1 MDKRIKPMDELTDE
15 QKTVIAEA
23 QKNFSD
29 LKNSNV
35 VFTDAHM
42 DLLFGQA
49 RSMNGWQDKEVS
61 DDMVKSLYELDK
73 MGPTST
79 NGCPGRCI
87 FIKSQEQKEKLEPAL
102 LPNNVPKVMS
112 APVIAII
119 GYDLDF
125 SDHMTKLFPHM
136 DVTPMYKGND
146 EMNVSTAFRNSSLQG
161 AYLMMVA
168 RAMGLD
174 CGPMS
179 GFNNQLVDETFFL
192 DTNIKSNFLCCIG
205 YGDSTKIFQRL
216 PRLDFDE
223 VCKII

>member
-1 MDKRIKPMDELTDE
+1 MLDDLTEE
-15 QKTVIAEA
+15 QKQIVTAA
-23 QKNFSD
+23 QEKFKD
-29 LKNSNV
+29 LKERINPLDEEALNL
-35 VFTDAHM
+35 VF
-42 DLLFGQA
+42 GEA
-49 RSMNGWQDKEVS
+49 RSMNGWQDKDVS
-61 DDMVKSLYELDK
+61 DAMIRSLYDLTK

-79 NGCPGRCI
+79 NCSPAR
-87 FIKSQEQKEKLEPAL
+87 FVFVKSEAEKAKFEPAL
-102 LPNNVPKVMS
+102 LPNNISKVMT
-112 APVIAII
+112 APVVAII

-136 DVTPMYKGND
+136 DVAPMYKGND

-179 GFNNQLVDETFFL
+179 GFDNQLIDETFFS

>member
-1 MDKRIKPMDELTDE
+1 MLDDLTEE
-15 QKTVIAEA
+15 QKQIVTAA
-23 QKNFSD
+23 QEQFKD
-29 LKNSNV
+29 LKERTNPLDEEALNL
-35 VFTDAHM
+35 VF
-42 DLLFGQA
+42 GEA
-49 RSMNGWQDKEVS
+49 RSMNGWQDKDVS
-61 DDMVKSLYELDK
+61 DAMIHSLYDLTK

-79 NGCPGRCI
+79 NCSPAR
-87 FIKSQEQKEKLEPAL
+87 FVFVKSEAEKVKFEPAL
-102 LPNNVPKVMS
+102 LPNNISKVMT
-112 APVIAII
+112 APVVAII

-136 DVTPMYKGND
+136 DVAPMYKGND
-146 EMNVSTAFRNSSLQG
+146 EMNLSTAFRNSSLQG
-161 AYLMMVA
+161 AYLIMVA
-168 RAMGLD
+168 RALGLD

-179 GFNNQLVDETFFL
+179 GFNNQLVDETFFS

>member
-1 MDKRIKPMDELTDE
+1 MLDDLTEE
-15 QKTVIAEA
+15 QKQIVTAA
-23 QKNFSD
+23 QEKFKD
-29 LKNSNV
+29 LKERINPLDEEALNL
-35 VFTDAHM
+35 VF
-42 DLLFGQA
+42 GEA
-49 RSMNGWQDKEVS
+49 RSMNGWQDKDVS
-61 DDMVKSLYELDK
+61 DAMIRSLYDLTK

-79 NGCPGRCI
+79 NCSPAR
-87 FIKSQEQKEKLEPAL
+87 FVFVKSEAEKAKLESAL
-102 LPNNVPKVMS
+102 MPNNIPKVMT
-112 APVIAII
+112 APVVAII
-119 GYDLDF
+119 AYDLDF

-136 DVTPMYKGND
+136 DVAPMYKGND

-179 GFNNQLVDETFFL
+179 GFDNQLIDETFFS

>member
-1 MDKRIKPMDELTDE
+1 MLDDLTEE
-15 QKTVIAEA
+15 QKQIVTAA
-23 QKNFSD
+23 QEKFKD
-29 LKNSNV
+29 LKERTNPLDEEALN
-35 VFTDAHM
+35 
-42 DLLFGQA
+42 LIFGEA
-49 RSMNGWQDKEVS
+49 RSMNGWQDKDVS
-61 DDMVKSLYELDK
+61 DAMIHSLYDLTK

-79 NGCPGRCI
+79 NCSPAR
-87 FIKSQEQKEKLEPAL
+87 FVFVKSEAEKVKFEPAL
-102 LPNNVPKVMS
+102 LPNNISKVMT
-112 APVIAII
+112 APVVAII

-136 DVTPMYKGND
+136 DVAPMYKGNN

-179 GFNNQLVDETFFL
+179 GFNNQLVDETFFS

-205 YGDSTKIFQRL
+205 YGDSSKIFQRL
-216 PRLDFDE
+216 PRLDFNE

>member
-1 MDKRIKPMDELTDE
+1 MLDNLTEE
-15 QKTVIAEA
+15 QKQIVTAA
-23 QKNFSD
+23 QEQFKD
-29 LKNSNV
+29 LKERTNPLDEEALNL
-35 VFTDAHM
+35 VF
-42 DLLFGQA
+42 GEA
-49 RSMNGWQDKEVS
+49 RSMNGWQDKDVS
-61 DDMVKSLYELDK
+61 DAMIHSLYDLTK

-79 NGCPGRCI
+79 NCSPAR
-87 FIKSQEQKEKLEPAL
+87 FVFVKSEAEKVKFEPAL
-102 LPNNVPKVMS
+102 LPNNISKVMT
-112 APVIAII
+112 APVVAII

-136 DVTPMYKGND
+136 DVAPMYKGNN

-161 AYLMMVA
+161 AYLIMVA
-168 RAMGLD
+168 RALGLD

-179 GFNNQLVDETFFL
+179 GFNNQLVDETFFS
-192 DTNIKSNFLCCIG
+192 DSNIKSNFLCCIG

>member
-1 MDKRIKPMDELTDE
+1 MLDDLTEE
-15 QKTVIAEA
+15 QKQIVAAA
-23 QKNFSD
+23 QEKFKD
-29 LKNSNV
+29 LKERINPLDEEALNL
-35 VFTDAHM
+35 VF
-42 DLLFGQA
+42 GEA
-49 RSMNGWQDKEVS
+49 RSMNGWQDKDVS
-61 DDMVKSLYELDK
+61 DAMIRSLYDLTK

-79 NGCPGRCI
+79 NCSPAR
-87 FIKSQEQKEKLEPAL
+87 FVFVKSEAEKAKLESAL
-102 LPNNVPKVMS
+102 MPNNISKVMT
-112 APVIAII
+112 APVVAII
-119 GYDLDF
+119 AYDLDF

-136 DVTPMYKGND
+136 DVAPMYKGND

-179 GFNNQLVDETFFL
+179 GFDNQLIDETFFS

>member
-1 MDKRIKPMDELTDE
+1 MLDDLTEE
-15 QKTVIAEA
+15 QKQIVTAA
-23 QKNFSD
+23 QEKFKD
-29 LKNSNV
+29 LKERTKPLDEEALNL
-35 VFTDAHM
+35 VF
-42 DLLFGQA
+42 GEA
-49 RSMNGWQDKEVS
+49 RSMNGWQDKDVS
-61 DDMVKSLYELDK
+61 DSMIRSLYDLTK

-79 NGCPGRCI
+79 NCSPAR
-87 FIKSQEQKEKLEPAL
+87 FVFVKSKAEKAKFEPAL
-102 LPNNVPKVMS
+102 LPNNISKVMT
-112 APVIAII
+112 APVVAII

-136 DVTPMYKGND
+136 DVAPMYKGND

-179 GFNNQLVDETFFL
+179 GFNNQLVDETFFS
-192 DTNIKSNFLCCIG
+192 DSNIKSNFLCCIG

>member
-1 MDKRIKPMDELTDE
+1 MLDDLTEE
-15 QKTVIAEA
+15 QKQIVTAA
-23 QKNFSD
+23 QEQFKD
-29 LKNSNV
+29 LKERTNPLDEEALNL
-35 VFTDAHM
+35 VF
-42 DLLFGQA
+42 GEA
-49 RSMNGWQDKEVS
+49 RSMNGWQDKDVS
-61 DDMVKSLYELDK
+61 DAMIHSLYDLTK

-79 NGCPGRCI
+79 NCSPAR
-87 FIKSQEQKEKLEPAL
+87 FVFVKSEAEKVKFEPAL
-102 LPNNVPKVMS
+102 LPNNISKVMT
-112 APVIAII
+112 APVVAII

-136 DVTPMYKGND
+136 DVAPMYKGNN

-161 AYLMMVA
+161 AYLIMVA
-168 RAMGLD
+168 RALGLD

-179 GFNNQLVDETFFL
+179 GFNNQLVDETFFS
-192 DTNIKSNFLCCIG
+192 DSNIKSNFLCCIG

>member
-1 MDKRIKPMDELTDE
+1 MLDDLTEE
-15 QKTVIAEA
+15 QKQIVTAA
-23 QKNFSD
+23 QEKFKD
-29 LKNSNV
+29 LKERTNPLDEEALNL
-35 VFTDAHM
+35 VF
-42 DLLFGQA
+42 GEA
-49 RSMNGWQDKEVS
+49 RSMNGWQDKDVS
-61 DDMVKSLYELDK
+61 DAMIRSLYDLTK

-79 NGCPGRCI
+79 NCSPAR
-87 FIKSQEQKEKLEPAL
+87 FVFVKSEAEKAKLESAL
-102 LPNNVPKVMS
+102 MPNNISKVMT
-112 APVIAII
+112 APVVAII
-119 GYDLDF
+119 AYDLDF

-136 DVTPMYKGND
+136 DVAPMYKGND

-179 GFNNQLVDETFFL
+179 GFDNQLIDETFFS